1 MAGDIA
7 VKIMESCLFLR
18 IVTRPFRLSPF
29 YEAYSLRSYM
39 LLPPATQAIEE
50 PPLYIEQS
58 RNASGKY
65 AQNLKQPSKQKKEA
79 ERASVEWL
87 RDAQGK
93 LRRAE
98 ARADALR
105 SRSEAKPVAAR

>member
-1 MAGDIA
+1 MD
-7 VKIMESCLFLR
+7 
-18 IVTRPFRLSPF
+18 
-29 YEAYSLRSYM
+29 
-39 LLPPATQAIEE
+39 
-50 PPLYIEQS
+50 
-58 RNASGKY
+58 
-65 AQNLKQPSKQKKEA
+65 AQ